1 VKFVELRVEGFGKFA
16 GSTTAFDPHFNVVYG
31 PNETGKSTLTAAL
44 LATLYGFG
52 RGDKELWRPWSGA
65 RFATALT
72 YLLADGRTFEVRRDF
87 DRDGKGVHVYDASG
101 NDASGEC
108 SVGRIVNPGHAH
120 LGIPL
125 EVFINASFVGQGNVA
140 IDGARAERISHA
152 LARALDGGP
161 REDAA
166 LGAMKRLDDA
176 LTTYVGK
183 KRATVNAPLR
193 HLNDEINEAEERANE
208 MRARLRSQGELRA
221 RLEAETQR
229 SSELD
234 AALREHERRGRALRA
249 FTLRSRLE
257 ALREIRD
264 DLAALQAGR
273 AEYDD
278 VDGFPSYLVDAL
290 EEFYHDWTR
299 LDALARAAADEAARH
314 RFTPAQAA
322 ELEERCSDGGAI
334 DEAVFAELELAG
346 NAATESRNAA
356 TIASDRAQAAR
367 RSIGGGSEILLAV
380 VSAGAL
386 VAIAAIVLALVQQWT
401 LAAAAAGFAALLF
414 ALTWMRGSRRSAAFR
429 TVSRMQ
435 KAADDAMAR
444 EREAA
449 AHVAAVLEPLGV
461 ASIDELGRRR
471 ERYWALVERKTESK
485 RLADRAQQVRAEADA
500 AARAFDDLSVRLAP
514 ETTSRERALADAKR
528 A

>member
-1 VKFVELRVEGFGKFA
+1 MKFVELRVEGFGKLA
-16 GSTTAFDPHFNVVYG
+16 GRTTAFDPHFNVVYG
-31 PNETGKSTLTAAL
+31 PNEAGKSTLTAAL

-52 RGDKELWRPWSGA
+52 RGDKELWRPWSGT

-72 YLLADGRTFEVRRDF
+72 YLLADGRFFEVRRDF

-108 SVGRIVNPGHAH
+108 SVGRVVNPGHAH

-125 EVFINASFVGQGNVA
+125 EVFVNASFVGQGGVA

-176 LTTYVGK
+176 LANYVGK

-193 HLNDEINEAEERANE
+193 HLHDEIAEAEERANE
-208 MRARLRSQGELRA
+208 MRARLRAQGELRA

-229 SSELD
+229 SNELD
-234 AALREHERRGRALRA
+234 ATLREHERRGRGLRA
-249 FTLRSRLE
+249 YTLRSRLD

-278 VDGFPSYLVDAL
+278 VEGFPSYLVDAL
-290 EEFYHDWTR
+290 EDFHHEWIR
-299 LDALARAAADEAARH
+299 LDALARTVADESARH

-322 ELEERCSDGGAI
+322 ELEERSSDGGAI
-334 DEAVFAELELAG
+334 GDEAFAELEASG
-346 NAATESRNAA
+346 NAATEARNLA
-356 TIASDRAQAAR
+356 TVASDRAQAAR
-367 RSIGGGSEILLAV
+367 RSIGGGSGGDGRG
-380 VSAGAL
+380 AG
-386 VAIAAIVLALVQQWT
+386 
-401 LAAAAAGFAALLF
+401 
-414 ALTWMRGSRRSAAFR
+414 RGRSGHPLRRSTVDARRRRRCACAVALRACGDAHQPAQRSVSHRFTHAESGRRCDGAGTRGGDPRCRRPRAAPRDLDRRAGPAPRALRRIAR
-429 TVSRMQ
+429 TQSRG
-435 KAADDAMAR
+435 
-444 EREAA
+444 EAA
-449 AHVAAVLEPLGV
+449 RRPL
-461 ASIDELGRRR
+461 AR
-471 ERYWALVERKTESK
+471 
-485 RLADRAQQVRAEADA
+485 DA
-500 AARAFDDLSVRLAP
+500 R
-514 ETTSRERALADAKR
+514 
-528 A
+528 